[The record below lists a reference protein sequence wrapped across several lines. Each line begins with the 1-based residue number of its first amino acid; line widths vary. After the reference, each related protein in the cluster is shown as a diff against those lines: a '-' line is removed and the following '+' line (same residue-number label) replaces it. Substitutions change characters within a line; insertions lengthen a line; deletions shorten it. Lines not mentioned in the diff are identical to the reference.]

1 MIEITPSYVTTLKC
15 LRSCLVIRNMW
26 LSICF
31 ARRVLKVGYFAN
43 SEVVGLFIRVTE
55 DGDEGD
61 WI

>member
-1 MIEITPSYVTTLKC
+1 M
-15 LRSCLVIRNMW
+15 IRNMW